1 MSASGACLFRT
12 RAYPGQGLGT
22 FPGKGEVTFPL
33 QGQGRGDVS
42 WVGGR
47 FLGKGS
53 GRFLAM
59 KLQGS
64 SASGVRG
71 FVRFGG
77 FVPSVRRRFLG
88 KGKGRFLGKGE
99 GAFPEN
105 VSWARARGRFLGMKL
120 QGVSASGVRRYVRFG
135 GLRFQNEGDPW
146 ARARVVSWARAR
158 GRFLRNHNKQ
168 TCHVSPEPSSRS
180 NFGNRQIYV

>member
-99 GAFPEN
+99 GAFPTQ
-105 VSWARARGRFLGMKL
+105 S
-120 QGVSASGVRRYVRFG
+120 
-135 GLRFQNEGDPW
+135 
-146 ARARVVSWARAR
+146 
-158 GRFLRNHNKQ
+158 
-168 TCHVSPEPSSRS
+168 
-180 NFGNRQIYV
+180 